1 MCLTAGGMTGLLST
15 CIETAWCM
23 GKGMREGVVQDIR
36 PRSSITGRGAGSG
49 LIRMMTLM
57 VRISE

>member
-1 MCLTAGGMTGLLST
+1 MGLTAGGMTGLLST

-23 GKGMREGVVQDIR
+23 GKGIGEGDKG
-36 PRSSITGRGAGSG
+36 TGRGTGLG